1 MLLSQECEITN
12 GKGKH
17 LLTRDQ
23 VIISNLA
30 LPLVAA
36 EARLSALSPN
46 VQPFARSA
54 RASGRV
60 LDGQLRAHVC
70 VLGTASAR
78 VPQRRFPREFAAL
91 GLLGGG
97 AAD

>member
-1 MLLSQECEITN
+1 MISQT
-12 GKGKH
+12 GKGNNFETEIE
-17 LLTRDQ
+17 LLFPTLHCRLWRQ
-23 VIISNLA
+23 NH
-30 LPLVAA
+30 
-36 EARLSALSPN
+36 RLSAISPN